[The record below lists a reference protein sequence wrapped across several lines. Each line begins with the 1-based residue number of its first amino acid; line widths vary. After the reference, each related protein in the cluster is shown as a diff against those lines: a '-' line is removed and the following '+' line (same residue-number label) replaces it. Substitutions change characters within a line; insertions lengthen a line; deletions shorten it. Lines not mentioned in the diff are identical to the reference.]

1 VKKVSLVR
9 LVMVL
14 ATVLSAWLSTFH
26 LRLSSD
32 LTDLFPN
39 HGEATML
46 TRYLR
51 AFGGGD
57 LGVILIRGA
66 DAHEVEL
73 TARELGDELRQKR
86 SVVRV
91 LEEAPLPRGFDPTL
105 AWSYAGP
112 SARARLE
119 RALTPEGMRE
129 RLRGTRELLL
139 APGATEVE
147 EWLARDPLR
156 LAMIPWEAKTEL
168 AAGLEV
174 GTGGLFTADEG
185 RARLV
190 VAEPRGSAFDAAAAL
205 AFVTDARTA
214 MEAARS
220 RHPGVTTAITG
231 GHAIAVAT
239 ADMLRRDMIVSGVLS
254 TFLASFAFLV
264 TFRRMRALAAVLP
277 PLGLG
282 TLWTTGLAALFPAGL
297 SAIATAFAAVVIGV
311 GVDTGVHV
319 YAALLDGRRRGLAP
333 AEAAAYARRA
343 TWKPTLLAAIA
354 AGLAFA
360 SLAASDLAA
369 VRQLGLLCGAGEVL
383 TAIGILL
390 VTPEIGALL
399 ERKPPPPALS
409 ASWTRFVL
417 ALTATRPRAIAALAL
432 AVSPIALVSLFGW
445 PSSSDTL
452 VAIRPSALEP
462 LRTQKEIYRLFSG
475 KEGQWLVVTV
485 DPDRERAAARADA
498 VAETLDRLVASG
510 DVAGFD
516 SLTSFAPA
524 LATQRARLAARDALD
539 LPAKRS
545 LLEAALVDVGFDPSA
560 CATGLDA
567 FASPSHE
574 ARAVDP
580 VGPLAWIV
588 SRHLATDAGETLV
601 VSYVR
606 PSGDRARDERTLAA
620 IRAADPGTVVTG
632 YHHLESALRAALAH
646 DLPIVLAVALV
657 LVVIALRA
665 VLTRASDV
673 VLALATILVE
683 VGAVALVMRLCHVR
697 WHVYDALVL
706 PVLIGITMDE
716 SMFLLHAVRGA
727 QREASSGGSLD
738 AAIAQALRE
747 QGPLVVATALTT
759 ATGFGALLACKF
771 EGLFDLGA
779 VGALGS
785 ALGLVSALIVVP
797 AGLRLTG
804 LRLTPARSS

>member
-1 VKKVSLVR
+1 VKRTKIVR
-9 LVMVL
+9 LAMVL
-14 ATVLSAWLSTFH
+14 VTVVSAWLSSFH

-57 LGVILIRGA
+57 LAVVLVRGS

-73 TARELGDELRQKR
+73 VAKELGEDMRTKGT
-86 SVVRV
+86 VVRV

-112 SARARLE
+112 SARERLD

-156 LAMIPWEAKTEL
+156 LAMIPWEARTEL

-174 GTGGLFTADEG
+174 NQGGLFTADEG

-190 VAEPRGSAFDAAAAL
+190 VAEPRGSAFDGAAAL
-205 AFVTDARTA
+205 AFVNDARASMATVGA
-214 MEAARS
+214 
-220 RHPGVTTAITG
+220 RHPGVTTAMTG

-254 TFLASFAFLV
+254 TVLASLAFLL
-264 TFRRMRALAAVLP
+264 TFRRMRALLAVLP

-282 TLWTTGLAALFPAGL
+282 TLWTTGLAALFPSGL

-319 YAALLDGRRRGLAP
+319 YAALLDGRRRGLPP
-333 AEAAAYARRA
+333 AEAAAFARRA

-399 ERKPPPPALS
+399 ERGAPPPQLE
-409 ASWTRFVL
+409 ASWTKVAL
-417 ALTATRPRAIAALAL
+417 ALTSTRRRAILAL
-432 AVSPIALVSLFGW
+432 AVAASPIAFVSVLGW
-445 PSSSDTL
+445 PSSNDTL

-485 DPDRERAAARADA
+485 DRDRERAIARADA
-498 VAETLDRLVASG
+498 VSETLDRLVQSG

-524 LATQRARLAARDALD
+524 LATQRARLAERDAND

-545 LLEAALVDVGFDPSA
+545 VLEAALVDVGFDPAA
-560 CATGLDA
+560 CKPGLDA
-567 FASPSHE
+567 FTSPSHDT
-574 ARAVDP
+574 RTLDP
-580 VGPLAWIV
+580 TGPLAWIV
-588 SRHLATDAGETLV
+588 SRHLATDAGDTLV

-606 PSGDRARDERTLAA
+606 PSGDHAKDARTLAA
-620 IRAADPGTVVTG
+620 IASADPGTVVTG

-673 VLALATILVE
+673 VLALTTIVVE

-727 QREASSGGSLD
+727 QAEASSLED
-738 AAIAQALRE
+738 AIHHALHE
-747 QGPLVVATALTT
+747 QGPLVLATALTT
-759 ATGFGALLACKF
+759 AAGFGALLACKF

-785 ALGLVSALIVVP
+785 ALGLVSALVVVP
-797 AGLRLTG
+797 AGLRLTA
-804 LRLTPARSS
+804 ARSS